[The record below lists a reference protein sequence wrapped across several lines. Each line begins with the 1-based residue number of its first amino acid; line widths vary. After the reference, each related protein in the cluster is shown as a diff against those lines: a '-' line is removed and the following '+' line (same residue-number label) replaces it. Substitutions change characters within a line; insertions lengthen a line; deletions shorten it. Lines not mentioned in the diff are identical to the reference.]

1 MELDTAAAS
10 GQATDNAGQTNAIT
24 LDDAINAAFGASEGK
39 AETSEPKAQD
49 AKPEAA
55 TNAGDDA
62 AGEKPVG
69 EDVKATEGEKPA
81 APTEAPKHWPE
92 NRRQTFAKMPPEVQ
106 ADLLALDKDLQGG
119 FTRKSQELSD
129 KARLADS
136 VRGLFDDGLKSQLQ
150 RAGLD
155 EVGAISQLLRLQ
167 QMATRDPVAYAKWF
181 IENAGITPD
190 HLGFPQT
197 KQPDPVK
204 EETPADPLLALLN
217 PQPDPI
223 VKTLQAELARLSE
236 DVSGLTTAQKQA
248 RLQEEQ
254 ARQFQFSLQERS
266 INKAVRE
273 FWSAQDDHG
282 QLKYP
287 HFETLSVQMGHLMS
301 GDPELSAMPDG
312 PDKLA
317 AAYDRAMWARPD
329 LRQSLL
335 EQEASKRV
343 AEARK
348 KEEAERAKRTVVKGG
363 TNAPTASSK
372 PQTLDDI
379 IANSMAQHGAR

>member
-1 MELDTAAAS
+1 MS
-10 GQATDNAGQTNAIT
+10 
-24 LDDAINAAFGASEGK
+24 LDDALNAALGSSESK
-39 AETSEPKAQD
+39 AETPQES
-49 AKPEAA
+49 KPEAA
-55 TNAGDDA
+55 LKSAGDDA

-69 EDVKATEGEKPA
+69 EDIKAQSDQDQQAVGDTVPA
-81 APTEAPKHWPE
+81 EAPKHWPDKQRE
-92 NRRQTFAKMPPEVQ
+92 MFAKMPPDVRAAWLET
-106 ADLLALDKDLQGG
+106 DKNLQGG

-136 VRGLFDDGLKSQLQ
+136 VRGLFDDTLKSQLQ

-181 IENAGITPD
+181 IENAGITPE

-204 EETPADPLLALLN
+204 EEPPADPLAALLN

-223 VKTLQAELARLSE
+223 VKTLQAELARLSQ

-254 ARQFQFSLQERS
+254 ARELQVTLQRQA
-266 INKAVRE
+266 INKTLGE
-273 FWSAQDDHG
+273 FRSSQDDHG

-287 HFETLSVQMGHLMS
+287 HFDAVSRQMGALMEN
-301 GDPELSAMPDG
+301 DPELNAMPDG

-317 AAYDRAMWARPD
+317 KAYEMAMWARPD

-335 EQEASKRV
+335 EQEASKRL

-363 TNAPTASSK
+363 TNAPVASSK
-372 PQTLDDI
+372 PQSLDDI
-379 IANSMAQHGAR
+379 IKNSMAMHGAR

>member
-1 MELDTAAAS
+1 MELNTAAAS
-10 GQATDNAGQTNAIT
+10 GQASDNASQQPMS
-24 LDDAINAAFGASEGK
+24 LDDALNAALGSSESK
-39 AETSEPKAQD
+39 AETPQESN
-49 AKPEAA
+49 PEAA
-55 TNAGDDA
+55 LKSAGDDA

-69 EDVKATEGEKPA
+69 EDVKAPVQDQQA
-81 APTEAPKHWPE
+81 APIEAPKHWPE

-106 ADLLALDKDLQGG
+106 QAWLDHDKDLQGG

-136 VRGLFDDGLKSQLQ
+136 VRGLFDDTLKSQLQ

-181 IENAGITPD
+181 IENAGITPE

-204 EETPADPLLALLN
+204 EEPPADPLAALLN

-223 VKTLQAELARLSE
+223 VKTLQAELARLSQ

-254 ARQFQFSLQERS
+254 ARELQVTLQRQA
-266 INKAVRE
+266 INKTLGE
-273 FWSAQDDHG
+273 FRSSQDDHG

-287 HFETLSVQMGHLMS
+287 HFDAVSRQMGALMEN
-301 GDPELSAMPDG
+301 DPELSAMPDG
-312 PDKLA
+312 PEKLA

-335 EQEASKRV
+335 EQEASKRL

-363 TNAPTASSK
+363 TNAPVASSK
-372 PQTLDDI
+372 PQSLDDI
-379 IANSMAQHGAR
+379 IKNSMAMHGAR